1 MEDNN
6 GNWGENFTFRV
17 TKGSGFQLSSDT
29 GCAPA
34 RVVQPFHQQQVQ
46 NVPPKPSLCPAFPVS
61 ISQALNQQTENGW
74 HKDEGWMQAIWTQ
87 HWVYSEHSDVGHRL
101 PCRSS
106 GQGNEEIQNRNKCT
120 WLRVQLRCQS
130 YHRSFLTQMCQLD
143 CLGSFALLARCSQQ
157 FWGFPTSLVGQP
169 LVFHGHWKWRCF
181 KIQIYFPDQWWS
193 SVK

>member
-1 MEDNN
+1 MCTSQSCSTIPSATGTERS
-6 GNWGENFTFRV
+6 TQ
-17 TKGSGFQLSSDT
+17 TIPLSSIS
-29 GCAPA
+29 CEHFSSLKPA
-34 RVVQPFHQQQVQ
+34 DR
-46 NVPPKPSLCPAFPVS
+46 
-61 ISQALNQQTENGW
+61 NGW

-87 HWVYSEHSDVGHRL
+87 HWVYSEHSDAGHRL

-120 WLRVQLRCQS
+120 WPRVQLRCQS

-143 CLGSFALLARCSQQ
+143 CLGPFALLARCSQQ
-157 FWGFPTSLVGQP
+157 FWGFPTSLVGQELHLLALP
-169 LVFHGHWKWRCF
+169 VVFHGHWKWRWF